1 MPVQFVPY
9 LIGLVQGIFV
19 TATSLERQFGYSH
32 DGITRSLTKRFP
44 WEQWIMLVIHKL
56 FGALSGGYL
65 IIDDTVIAKPY
76 AKKMD
81 GASFV
86 HSSLLDRTIF
96 GYNIVFLCW
105 SNGTLTIPLLWR
117 WYKPNS
123 KTKIDLAMILLREA
137 KQRWKL
143 TPRYVLFDTYYS
155 AERIIN
161 RIVSYKWQVVG
172 QLKCNRI
179 INAAPIKEDLTHQGD
194 AAIGD
199 ITDQVKGRIVRY
211 DKKFFF
217 TTDLSLSLNEMTAL
231 YQKRW
236 PIEEVFRFLKSE
248 LRLEACQA
256 RTKQAQKTHLASCVL
271 AYLIFQKEQQMK
283 KKETLYSIRRLW
295 QMDRRLGRNQINH
308 YVKVLTA

>member
-9 LIGLVQGIFV
+9 LLGLVQGILV
-19 TATSLERQFGYSH
+19 SATSLERQFGYSH
-32 DGITRSLTKRFP
+32 DGITRCLVRKFA
-44 WEQWIMLVIHKL
+44 WEKWIILVIHKL
-56 FGALSGGYL
+56 FGILSGGYL

-76 AKKMD
+76 AKKME

-86 HSSLLDRTIF
+86 HSSLLDRTVF

-105 SNGTLTIPLLWR
+105 SNGTLTIPLSWR

-123 KTKIDLAMILLREA
+123 KTKIDLAMILLHEA
-137 KQRWKL
+137 KYRWKL
-143 TPRYVLFDTYYS
+143 TPQYVLFDTYYG

-161 RIVSYKWQVVG
+161 RIVSYQWQVVG

-179 INAAPIKEDLTHQGD
+179 INAAPIKEDLLNQGD
-194 AAIGD
+194 ATIGD
-199 ITDQVKGRIVRY
+199 VTALVKGRIVRH
-211 DKKFFF
+211 DNKFFF
-217 TTDLSLSLNEMTAL
+217 TTDLSLSPKRMIAL

-248 LRLEACQA
+248 LRLEQCQA

-271 AYLIFQKEQQMK
+271 VYLIFQKEQQIK
-283 KKETLYSIRRLW
+283 KKETLYSVRRLW